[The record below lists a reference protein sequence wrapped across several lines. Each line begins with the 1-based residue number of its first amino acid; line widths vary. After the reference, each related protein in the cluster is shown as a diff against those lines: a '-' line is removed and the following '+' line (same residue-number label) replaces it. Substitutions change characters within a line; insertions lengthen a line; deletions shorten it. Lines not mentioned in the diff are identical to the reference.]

1 MHILVCIFLA
11 FYFTECISSA
21 FEIAGEDCPVLS
33 LTDTLLFLL
42 CCIVPMKRIAK
53 AYKLS
58 LIHISEPTR
67 PG

>member
-33 LTDTLLFLL
+33 LTDALLFLL

-53 AYKLS
+53 AYKKLDNWVRG
-58 LIHISEPTR
+58 LE
-67 PG
+67 

>member
-42 CCIVPMKRIAK
+42 CCYGVYSPII
-53 AYKLS
+53 
-58 LIHISEPTR
+58 
-67 PG
+67 